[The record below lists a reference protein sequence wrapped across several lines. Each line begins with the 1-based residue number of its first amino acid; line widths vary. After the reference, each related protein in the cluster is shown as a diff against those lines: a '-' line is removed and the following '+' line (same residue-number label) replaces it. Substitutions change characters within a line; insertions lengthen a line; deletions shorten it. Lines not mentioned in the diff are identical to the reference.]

1 MWPIK
6 EAKFGKELKSV
17 ELLFVMY
24 AFKYQAL
31 IQYVKYFN
39 IV

>member
-6 EAKFGKELKSV
+6 EVKFGKELKSV
-17 ELLFVMY
+17 ELLFIMH

-31 IQYVKYFN
+31 IQCVKYFD

>member
-1 MWPIK
+1 MWPTNRV
-6 EAKFGKELKSV
+6 KFSKELKSV
-17 ELLFVMY
+17 ELIFVMH

-31 IQYVKYFN
+31 IQCVKYFD